1 MRQRWVWL
9 EQTCVA
15 VASALLVACGAG
27 RGADEAPDE
36 PEVLEGWDRNVAL
49 SQLTDEDPAPDVVEV
64 SLEARVQRVEMEPG
78 HEVELWTYE
87 GSMPGPL
94 IRAKVGDTLK
104 VHFTNHLPE
113 PTTIHWHGVE
123 VAADMD
129 GADPDLGSV
138 APGASFDYEFVLP
151 QAGTYWY
158 HPHVNSSAQVW
169 RGLYGALWVEDPAE
183 PKLGAES
190 LLMIDDIA
198 YDDNGELRSSE
209 SDGLLGDFFGREGE
223 VMLVNGRVLP
233 TLYAREGDALRL
245 RFVNAATSRYFLLE
259 AQGHTFTRIGGDGG
273 LIARPEPRD
282 QVLLVPGER
291 ADLVLVAKGTVG
303 TKIAVGS
310 APYSRFTCGQPCS
323 THVPLFQVEIVEGK
337 GHAPTLPSTLRTI
350 APIDISGA
358 LTHDIAFTQGENE
371 TDPPLGINGH
381 VYPYEPFVLH
391 AQVGETHVWNLSN
404 ETDYDHPF
412 HLHGFRFQVL
422 SQDGQRPQVAEWKDT
437 LNLPARKA
445 AQIAVTFDDRPG
457 MWMLHCHILDHAKL
471 GMMGM
476 LHLMP

>member
-27 RGADEAPDE
+27 REVDEAPDE

-198 YDDNGELRSSE
+198 
-209 SDGLLGDFFGREGE
+209 GR
-223 VMLVNGRVLP
+223 
-233 TLYAREGDALRL
+233 ARAM
-245 RFVNAATSRYFLLE
+245 A
-259 AQGHTFTRIGGDGG
+259 
-273 LIARPEPRD
+273 
-282 QVLLVPGER
+282 
-291 ADLVLVAKGTVG
+291 
-303 TKIAVGS
+303 
-310 APYSRFTCGQPCS
+310 CS
-323 THVPLFQVEIVEGK
+323 GI
-337 GHAPTLPSTLRTI
+337 S
-350 APIDISGA
+350 SGA
-358 LTHDIAFTQGENE
+358 
-371 TDPPLGINGH
+371 
-381 VYPYEPFVLH
+381 
-391 AQVGETHVWNLSN
+391 
-404 ETDYDHPF
+404 
-412 HLHGFRFQVL
+412 R
-422 SQDGQRPQVAEWKDT
+422 
-437 LNLPARKA
+437 AR
-445 AQIAVTFDDRPG
+445 
-457 MWMLHCHILDHAKL
+457 
-471 GMMGM
+471 
-476 LHLMP
+476 